1 MGVKEQ
7 EVTPEKSLVD
17 DLGADNEDTLELK
30 MVLEDHFGF
39 EVPDED
45 VERIRTVQHAIEYT
59 LART

>member
-1 MGVKEQ
+1 M
-7 EVTPEKSLVD
+7 TPEKSLVD